1 MNACTNLCQTLKAAS
16 LPLGG
21 TYIVLLRLP
30 ASQRLVIGRRGQ
42 GYFPRGYYTYTGS
55 AKRGLAARLHR
66 HLHGASTR
74 HWHLDYFRPYA
85 QVLAWQA
92 YGGASQPECQL
103 NQRLARWGQVC
114 VLKFGASDCSCPAH
128 LLYYPCR
135 ALAMH
140 ALNHV
145 ANDRVCQDF
154 DRRQFILP
162 RPLWGERAGARGL
175 ARDKLLQE
183 G

>member
-21 TYIVLLRLP
+21 TYIVLLWLP
-30 ASQRLVIGRRGQ
+30 AAQHLAIGRRGQ
-42 GYFPRGYYTYTGS
+42 GHFPRGYYTYTGS
-55 AKRGLAARLHR
+55 AKRALTARLHR

-92 YGGASQPECQL
+92 YGGDRQPECQL
-103 NQRLARWGQVC
+103 NQRLARWGQV
-114 VLKFGASDCSCPAH
+114 VMAKFGAADCSCPAH
-128 LLYYPCR
+128 LLYYPRR

-140 ALNHV
+140 AWHDIAKDSVYQSLV
-145 ANDRVCQDF
+145 
-154 DRRQFILP
+154 
-162 RPLWGERAGARGL
+162 
-175 ARDKLLQE
+175 KE